1 MTRKIAVVTGTR
13 AEYGLLYWL
22 MKAIQNDSDMEMQLI
37 VTGAHLS
44 PEFGSTVNDIEK
56 DGFIVDWK
64 VEMLLSS
71 DSSVAVTKSLGLC
84 IIGFADAFDHLKPDM
99 VILLGDRYEILGA
112 AEAAV
117 IARIPIAHLHGG
129 EVTLGAYDNAF
140 RHSITQMST
149 LHFVARKEY
158 MDRVVNMGADPDL
171 VFLVGPMCLDAMINI
186 ELPDKTE
193 LENDLGIS
201 LDHPLFVVTYHPET
215 LSDQSSED
223 QINELLCALDSFPDA
238 TIIFTGANADTDGRI
253 INKKI
258 VEFCEASPK
267 KRVFRL
273 SLGMKRYWGLLKIAD
288 VMIGNSSSGIIEAP
302 LLGVNVI
309 NIGDR
314 QKDRISDRLVVN
326 CPCERNAI
334 ASEISKLK
342 LSSLKEYKD
351 SLNYY
356 EPSKKIIA
364 AINDFLRRGN

>member
-1 MTRKIAVVTGTR
+1 MTYKIAVVTGTR

-22 MKAIQNDSDMEMQLI
+22 MKTMQNDSEMELQLI

-56 DGFIVDWK
+56 DGFRIDWK

-158 MDRVVNMGADPDL
+158 MDRVVNMGADPDR
-171 VFLVGPMCLDAMINI
+171 VFLVGPMCLDAMINM

-223 QINELLCALDSFPDA
+223 QIHELLCALDSFPDA

-258 VEFCEASPK
+258 VEFCEAAPK

-288 VMIGNSSSGIIEAP
+288 VMIGNSSSGIAEAP
-302 LLGVNVI
+302 LLGISSI

-314 QKDRISDRLVVN
+314 QRGRLREKSVIDSELN
-326 CPCERNAI
+326 FKAI
-334 ASEISKLK
+334 CRAIDSVPSRSKK
-342 LSSLKEYKD
+342 VAKQKIIIV
-351 SLNYY
+351 
-356 EPSKKIIA
+356 PSKIIIDKA
-364 AINDFLRRGN
+364 KLFFKFLN